1 MAHQKE
7 DGVKKFPSRQMSL
20 CLPLECVH
28 PQITIMNWTSKGS
41 VMSFNM
47 SSYRNHHWDLVSVED
62 GMFGCC
68 AYSLSELSLHE
79 LSSSNF
85 CSERF
90 TLTKAENFLR
100 TFFFF
105 WHHIA
110 SRWAWGGESRQ
121 EVIYQALLYFL
132 ISWWTWKITLFI
144 WKVKLILVPTAPFS
158 SLRLNPFT
166 VPSSQ

>member
-105 WHHIA
+105 LA
-110 SRWAWGGESRQ
+110 SHSIQMGLRWWEQTRGYIPSFAVLSDIL
-121 EVIYQALLYFL
+121 VNMKDNIIYMKSKIDLGSYCSLL
-132 ISWWTWKITLFI
+132 ISQ
-144 WKVKLILVPTAPFS
+144 A
-158 SLRLNPFT
+158 
-166 VPSSQ
+166 